1 MSTEKDYK
9 EELVPGHFAY
19 TEYADGSS
27 KVFYH
32 DERTIEE
39 IRDMIQGDISMG
51 VMEEKM
57 GAINGNSFRVKSKG
71 GNTVT
76 FYTKKVGE
84 LTPRE
89 IDAIVD
95 VIVIYD
101 SVDKRLKEYI
111 SKNYYNENQF

>member
-1 MSTEKDYK
+1 MDYK
-9 EELVPGHFAY
+9 EELVPGHFGY
-19 TEYADGSS
+19 VEYADGSLS
-27 KVFYH
+27 RVVYH
-32 DERTIEE
+32 EERTLEQ
-39 IRDMIQGDISMG
+39 IRDMFQRDISTG
-51 VMEEKM
+51 VMEEEMKVT
-57 GAINGNSFRVKSKG
+57 NGNSFRMKSKG

-95 VIVIYD
+95 IIVRYD

-111 SKNYYNENQF
+111 SKNYYNENLF